1 MLSQFSKNKNSI
13 SAYWICWRP
22 RNHRNL
28 TKKSVGACHPAISL
42 DRHLLKLH
50 LGLEGWHW
58 LSQWTAPS
66 PEETRG
72 QLAGP
77 WWINWHKWPKWQNQQ
92 MCSWAKKPAVKELIQ
107 STILFGFFTDKNTS
121 PRLLTM
127 RIKVKASWVL
137 GLMMNLA
144 ACIGIERPSRHKL
157 QASIPLATTQINL
170 VQVNWVN
177 SQWHMTSRPQHMTK
191 HWKNTIQVQP
201 SGCNTTQINQLSQF
215 TINTS
220 RPQHVTGLF
229 DSFLNRTTKVK
240 YQSMS
245 VTLMMKMVSN
255 QSYCI
260 RGLQLSKQLTT

>member
-1 MLSQFSKNKNSI
+1 MWTWHDAVLLASRHACRAINKMDFEVIHWSSKNDFNLQCMLSQFSKNKNST

-77 WWINWHKWPKWQNQQ
+77 WWTNWHKWPKWQNQQ

-107 STILFGFFTDKNTS
+107 STILFGFFTGKNTS
-121 PRLLTM
+121 PRLLTL

-177 SQWHMTSRPQHMTK
+177 SHWHMTSRPQHLTK
-191 HWKNTIQVQP
+191 HWKIP
-201 SGCNTTQINQLSQF
+201 SRCNPQAIIPHKSINWVNSQ
-215 TINTS
+215 
-220 RPQHVTGLF
+220 
-229 DSFLNRTTKVK
+229 
-240 YQSMS
+240 
-245 VTLMMKMVSN
+245 
-255 QSYCI
+255 
-260 RGLQLSKQLTT
+260 